1 MNLNETLNV
10 STDKINNKM
19 QLHSYTRTYT
29 GRAAECQRE
38 RERDREERERATYK

>member
-29 GRAAECQRE
+29 GRAAEKRE
-38 RERDREERERATYK
+38 IGRRERATYK